1 MAGMNNN
8 QINAYITF
16 FSQIIICYIIII
28 SSIICLICQIPLN
41 KDQTNLF
48 IALCSSAV
56 GYVLPNPSI
65 SSYISTQENDE
76 TARDNASP
84 RTQIERQTPDH
95 SWRFFGHTFPKSQIV
110 FFSQTIICY
119 IIIIVCIGCLAI
131 GDPSENDY
139 LFTILTASS
148 LGYLLPS
155 PKLKKI
161 EGEDVVL
168 RDAT

>member
-1 MAGMNNN
+1 MPGINSS
-8 QINAYITF
+8 QVNAYITF

-41 KDQTNLF
+41 KEQTNLF

-56 GYVLPNPSI
+56 GYVLPNPTI
-65 SSYISTQENDE
+65 SSCITASEEAEGGRENV
-76 TARDNASP
+76 SP
-84 RTQIERQTPDH
+84 PLRLERGTSVR
-95 SWRFFGHTFPKSQIV
+95 SWKCFGYSAPKTQIV

-119 IIIIVCIGCLAI
+119 IIIIVCVGCLAI

-155 PKLKKI
+155 PKLKKAK
-161 EGEDVVL
+161 GGDVVL
-168 RDAT
+168 RNSA